1 MGTSFGLGAPLPGG
15 SPSWRR
21 LFHVGA
27 SSGISLVAIASSV
40 GLIVVLL
47 SVLSGLALVV
57 EMARFRFPTF
67 NKQII
72 AWLKPILKE
81 SEDRRLT
88 GATYIAISALV
99 AFLVFDEP
107 VAIAAL
113 LFLSLGD
120 PVAAIVGGRFRGFRI
135 GNKSPMGTLAF
146 FGVATAV
153 TGVLVAG
160 DVVSF
165 HWALLAGAA
174 VAALIELVPLP
185 LDDNLTVP
193 LVAGGAMQLMIEIWG
208 PAQGL

>member
-1 MGTSFGLGAPLPGG
+1 MGTSLGLGAPLPGG

-27 SSGISLVAIASSV
+27 SSTIPLVAIPFSV
-40 GLIVVLL
+40 GLMVVLL

-57 EMARFRFPTF
+57 EMARFKFPTV
-67 NKQII
+67 NKLIMV
-72 AWLKPILKE
+72 WLKPILKE
-81 SEDRRLT
+81 SEDRRVT

-120 PVAAIVGGRFRGFRI
+120 PVAAIVGTRVRGFRV
-135 GNKSPMGTLAF
+135 GNKSPLGTLAF
-146 FGVATAV
+146 FGVAAAV

-160 DVVSF
+160 DVVAF
-165 HWALLAGAA
+165 HWALIAGAA
-174 VAALIELVPLP
+174 IAGTVELAPVP

>member
-1 MGTSFGLGAPLPGG
+1 MPGG

-27 SSGISLVAIASSV
+27 SSGIPLVAIASSV

-99 AFLVFDEP
+99 AFLVFDKP

-185 LDDNLTVP
+185 LDDNLSVP

>member
-1 MGTSFGLGAPLPGG
+1 
-15 SPSWRR
+15 
-21 LFHVGA
+21 
-27 SSGISLVAIASSV
+27 
-40 GLIVVLL
+40 
-47 SVLSGLALVV
+47 
-57 EMARFRFPTF
+57 MARFRFPTF

-113 LFLSLGD
+113 LFLSFGD